1 MLNLAVIGDPIA
13 HSLSPQVHG
22 AALDALQVPYTY
34 QKVQVKK
41 GELPDFL
48 DYVRAQKIDG
58 FNLTMPHKVDILPY
72 LTDIDAAAKRF
83 GAVNT
88 VRVRDGNLY
97 GYNTDA
103 EGYTVALKNAGYQFK
118 DSSVLILGAGGVVR
132 TLALQ
137 AAFQGAKEI
146 RILNRTEA
154 KAEEI
159 CDLVSAKVPVAI
171 SAGSLEMRELCKGCE
186 NSDILIN
193 ATPLGMHGVE
203 NDFHDLSF
211 LEYLHKQALV
221 SDLIYNPEVTTLLAK
236 AKERSLATLNGL
248 GMLIFQ
254 ALLADRIYLDDMF
267 DMDPVYEMVAA
278 KIRDDG

>member
-48 DYVRAQKIDG
+48 DYVRMQKIDG

-159 CDLVSAKVPVAI
+159 CDLVSAKVPVTI
-171 SAGSLEMRELCKGCE
+171 SAGSLEMHELCKGCE

-221 SDLIYNPEVTTLLAK
+221 SDLIYNPDITTLLAK

-267 DMDPVYEMVAA
+267 DMDPVYEIVAA